1 MTMII
6 LEGCDANFKTT
17 IANKL
22 SKELGYDIVKGSTF
36 EYAAN
41 GNEELYK
48 RMISLCE
55 LDNVILDRFIYSNLV
70 YAPLYDDFSMLT
82 PEQVEIIENKIE
94 DKAIIFYLHASVET
108 IVERI
113 NVRGDEYVK
122 VDKIESIINGYD
134 VLCDTTVELH
144 TFNTKLNSS
153 DNIVKSI
160 IKIIN
165 CKN

>member
-1 MTMII
+1 MII

-22 SKELGYDIVKGSTF
+22 SEKLGFEVVKGSTF
-36 EYAAN
+36 EFATE
-41 GNEELYK
+41 GNQKLYE

-94 DKAIIFYLHASVET
+94 DKAVIIYLHAPVET

-153 DNIVKSI
+153 DNIVKEI
-160 IKIIN
+160 LKIIN
-165 CKN
+165 S